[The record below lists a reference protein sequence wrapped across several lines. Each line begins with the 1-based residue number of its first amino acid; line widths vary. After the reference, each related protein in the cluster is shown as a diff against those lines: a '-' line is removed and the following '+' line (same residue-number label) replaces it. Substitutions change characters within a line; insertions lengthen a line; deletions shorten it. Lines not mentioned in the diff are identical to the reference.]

1 MFDQRTSGRRLVR
14 WKAAVIP
21 VNEPNKVIQAAA
33 TEVAQKGV
41 SLFCKEQLF
50 PHITYRVILQI
61 PDAMHINVSYVE
73 VQGKPMYSSLVG
85 SMGEFRTGM
94 KLTDI
99 SNDYRNRIDQMLRG
113 FG

>member
-1 MFDQRTSGRRLVR
+1 
-14 WKAAVIP
+14 
-21 VNEPNKVIQAAA
+21 
-33 TEVAQKGV
+33 
-41 SLFCKEQLF
+41 
-50 PHITYRVILQI
+50 
-61 PDAMHINVSYVE
+61 
-73 VQGKPMYSSLVG
+73 MYSSLVG